1 MDDAPRDLRSTRRIA
16 TAVSVVVAPLLVG
29 LSRALVATEHDDK
42 ASTAIPAVV
51 AHLGQTRAELIFSV
65 SSALFLPF
73 FVLGLYRLTARGAPL
88 LAGVGC
94 VIALVGWTVG
104 GGIEAAGHA
113 LAYELARHGGQPAIY
128 DQFLHDGAVSAL
140 TLLFIVGH
148 VLGTLL
154 LGIALWRT
162 RAIPTWAAGAVIVG
176 VVGHFLAAA
185 NGIRPLDIASFI
197 LLVVGCAAA
206 AGVILRTG
214 DDDWEP
220 TSVRDLRAQ
229 PAASVSASRAGV

>member
-1 MDDAPRDLRSTRRIA
+1 MGDTPRDLRSTRRIA
-16 TAVSVVVAPLLVG
+16 TAVCVVAAPLLVG

-51 AHLGQTRAELIFSV
+51 AHLGQTKAELIFSV
-65 SSALFLPF
+65 LGVLFLPF
-73 FVLGLYRLTARGAPL
+73 FVLGLYRLTARRAPL

-94 VIALVGWTVG
+94 VLALVGWTVG
-104 GGIEAAGHA
+104 GGIEGAGHA
-113 LAYELARHGGQPAIY
+113 LAYELARHGGQSAIY
-128 DQFLHDGAVSAL
+128 DQFLHDGAVNAL
-140 TLLFIVGH
+140 TVLFIVGH

-185 NGIRPLDIASFI
+185 NGSRALDIASFI
-197 LLVVGCAAA
+197 VLVIGCTAAA
-206 AGVILRTG
+206 SVILHTS
-214 DDDWEP
+214 DVEWEP
-220 TSVRDLRAQ
+220 TADRDLGAQ
-229 PAASVSASRAGV
+229 PAALASASRARV